1 MSDIVRNAEYPGI
14 QVDHPDSAGASIGDG
29 ITRFHFDIETG
40 ANEETA
46 VDDAIAAYPAFIQ
59 AQEEAA
65 AEAALTKSEVE
76 AMIATFNSGSA
87 ATAYFNALQAGLRT
101 VVQNNT
107 PIANFYPNML
117 NLLDDEDNPNLY
129 QYFLNFCSI
138 FGNLTQANVE
148 TPSTDAQRRQVGQ
161 LAVLFSVSGAFQVT
175 ASAPK

>member
-1 MSDIVRNAEYPGI
+1 MIQLADIQAALEAPPHNFEITTVRLNGSVYSAVATNAND
-14 QVDHPDSAGASIGDG
+14 QA
-29 ITRFHFDIETG
+29 
-40 ANEETA
+40 A
-46 VDDAIAAYPAFIQ
+46 VD
-59 AQEEAA
+59 
-65 AEAALTKSEVE
+65 AALPTVISDLEAQDTENATTLAEVE